1 MKVIE
6 PASYEIEFTDEEEKT
21 ITDCVT
27 LLEKI
32 YSTMEKHQCTNL
44 VDSTSDEVITDYT
57 IVKMAQALN
66 SLPLMNVME

>member
-57 IVKMAQALN
+57 VVKMSQALN